1 MSIMGKKIYLRA
13 MELEDME
20 MYRDMINDEEV
31 SRMVVGWSFPVSKKE
46 QLDWYNCVVSD
57 VNKRFTVCRKENNQ
71 AVGMVTLTNID
82 LVNRSAFHG
91 IKLHPSD
98 RKSVV

>member
-46 QLDWYNCVVSD
+46 QLDWYKIGRAHV
-57 VNKRFTVCRKENNQ
+57 
-71 AVGMVTLTNID
+71 
-82 LVNRSAFHG
+82 
-91 IKLHPSD
+91 
-98 RKSVV
+98 